1 MLFVGEGIGIESS
14 KLQVFSDLLRF
25 TAREQVYSGMERGKV
40 GKGEILDDVNT
51 IESLL
56 QFTAFMLKMSV
67 DEIDQLFP
75 ITLQNYKSY
84 RLSIIN
90 Y

>member
-25 TAREQVYSGMERGKV
+25 TAGEQVRSEWKG
-40 GKGEILDDVNT
+40 GKGEGEIFDDVNA